1 MQHDQ
6 STIMNQYKNKNLL
19 KNTQGLQTTKMLDK
33 INFIHHNKTIM
44 KMINKN
50 LFHNKIKSQ

>member
-33 INFIHHNKTIM
+33 INFIHHNKTNMI
-44 KMINKN
+44 MINKI
-50 LFHNKIKSQ
+50 LSHNKINLQ